1 MGWVGV
7 GPIARG
13 IDYGGM
19 GIARHVVHG
28 CGCAVNRS
36 GLLGLELQLEF
47 QQLQFML
54 LLDQGEFGV

>member
-13 IDYGGM
+13 IDHGGL

-54 LLDQGEFGV
+54 LLDQGEFGF